1 MIGELPEAEDL
12 YTNKKVEKKKLDTA
26 SKNTVKSIIDIG
38 NQVTAMVGAIVGGGR
53 NHLDQKSGSK
63 KPEQVRSKE
72 GPVVEHELDQAARGS
87 LFGTL
92 NYAGSQ
98 EYE

>member
-53 NHLDQKSGSK
+53 NHLD
-63 KPEQVRSKE
+63 
-72 GPVVEHELDQAARGS
+72 
-87 LFGTL
+87 
-92 NYAGSQ
+92 
-98 EYE
+98 